1 MLTTLY
7 NICTQVCGVVWT
19 LLSCALQFQVSVTI
33 RTCVTSWSLEFVGF
47 FRLLFFHSHHPLV
60 LFFYCPGMLHMQ
72 VSVPLCL
79 YMLMCLCLF
88 VC

>member
-33 RTCVTSWSLEFVGF
+33 RTCVTSG
-47 FRLLFFHSHHPLV
+47 V
-60 LFFYCPGMLHMQ
+60 LSSWASSGSYFSIHTIR
-72 VSVPLCL
+72 
-79 YMLMCLCLF
+79 
-88 VC
+88 